1 MIRFLE
7 KVNKTEKLL
16 DNANIKEKNTNYK
29 LSGMKRN
36 ITTDPA
42 DIKSCLTKENY
53 KQLYTQKSDRLDEIP
68 WKT

>member
-7 KVNKTEKLL
+7 KVNNTEKLL

-42 DIKSCLTKENY
+42 ESTGIIRKY
-53 KQLYTQKSDRLDEIP
+53 KYFIQ
-68 WKT
+68 